1 MVVVVRSSTE
11 SRKAF
16 GTSRAG
22 RRPSVS
28 RDAACTREPRLGR
41 PLPDGPAAAAATTI
55 CQRARARTLGG
66 AETHMRARETGHRAA
81 HYAVIRAALR
91 ASSTLDSRQRS
102 GPDARTETRPL
113 ARWMRQVRCE
123 LGAWTL
129 GPGAPGVERCG
140 CRIIFRVVASR
151 QGDPLSAAT
160 GRAQGYRVWSSP
172 DGIDPPWLRWR
183 QDGMLGAARSKCF
196 LYWPCR
202 GCESDQSPALESV
215 RRPSSFGRA

>member
-140 CRIIFRVVASR
+140 CRIISISSR
-151 QGDPLSAAT
+151 SKST
-160 GRAQGYRVWSSP
+160 GR
-172 DGIDPPWLRWR
+172 
-183 QDGMLGAARSKCF
+183 
-196 LYWPCR
+196 
-202 GCESDQSPALESV
+202 PALSRHRTCPGLSRLV
-215 RRPSSFGRA
+215 IPRWHRPSMVTVAAGWHARRSEK